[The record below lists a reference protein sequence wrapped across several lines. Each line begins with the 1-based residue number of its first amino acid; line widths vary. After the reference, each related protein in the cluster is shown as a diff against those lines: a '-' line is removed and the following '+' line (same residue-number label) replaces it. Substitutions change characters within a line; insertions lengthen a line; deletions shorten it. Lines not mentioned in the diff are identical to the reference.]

1 MHRSSRHILNR
12 EMLEQTVVKQ
22 TDPTDIYRTFYP
34 NTKEYTFFSTPI
46 GTFSKLDH
54 IFRQKQV
61 STKIRELK

>member
-1 MHRSSRHILNR
+1 
-12 EMLEQTVVKQ
+12 MLEQTVVKQ

-34 NTKEYTFFSTPI
+34 NTKENTFFSTPI